1 MKLELGIEKP
11 KALTQKWEGQYDI
24 FSWME
29 YDRNI
34 EIEIS
39 NNFK

>member
-29 YDRNI
+29 YVSAIPQRY
-34 EIEIS
+34 
-39 NNFK
+39 F